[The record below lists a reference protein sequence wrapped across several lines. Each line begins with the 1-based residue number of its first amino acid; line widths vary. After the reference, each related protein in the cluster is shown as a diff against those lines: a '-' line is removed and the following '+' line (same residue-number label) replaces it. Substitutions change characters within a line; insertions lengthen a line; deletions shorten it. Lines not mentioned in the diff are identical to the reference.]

1 MTLLSPIWLVLLV
14 PAGLCLV
21 AWPPPPGPQRWLR
34 RATWLALIAAL
45 TAPVLRLPGRNG
57 VLVVVADRSESMP
70 AAGLAAQPAQIAQLA
85 RKRGS
90 GESLA
95 VVSFRQEAAVEMLPG
110 ESGFGGFRAD
120 TPGGMSNL
128 HEALARALDLIP
140 ADGRGRILLLSDGQ
154 WSGVDPTTVAAVAA
168 RRGIGIDYQQQQRPP
183 DADLAVLELQGPESV
198 GNGEAFLLTA
208 WYSAPAPGPVRYE
221 LRRDGTPIAQGT
233 AAAVRGRNRLLFRD
247 QAGTPGLADYTLR
260 LSTDVADAI
269 PENDAARLLVGVQG
283 PRPLLLLGPGAT
295 ASGLARVLRASGLE
309 VTGMSPGAAPLGLA
323 ELSRYT
329 AVVLENVPARTV
341 GTDSLHAIA
350 AWVQVAGGGLM
361 LTGGEQSYG
370 QGGYL
375 NSPVDAI
382 LPVSLEIRR
391 EHRKMSLAI
400 AIALDRS
407 GSMAAPAGNGRTKM
421 DMANL
426 GAAEVIRLLAEMDHV
441 GVIAVDSSAHEVQ
454 PLSPVAEARA
464 GVGKVLAIESTGG
477 GIFVYE
483 ALRQAAA
490 MLAHA
495 PQKNRHI
502 ILFADAAD
510 AEEPGDYVSL
520 IGACRDAGVTVSV
533 VGLGRETDRD
543 AALLRDVAE
552 RGGGRVFFSAQP
564 EELPAIFA
572 QETFAVT
579 GSSFSDQP
587 AALQFGAPWLT
598 LGGLP
603 VAENPVLDGY
613 NICFLKPD
621 ALLAAATQGP
631 DPSPGVAFWQAG
643 AGRVLCYTGEAD
655 GPYGRSLAAWP
666 RAGEFFATLARWTSG
681 SAAALPD
688 GMVATRRV
696 RDGVCRVDV
705 YFDPERAT
713 TLTALP
719 QLHWVHSSSGRP
731 PTVETQPLRW
741 LAADQVC
748 AERPLHAAET
758 VLPVLELPGGRRLSL
773 PPACLP
779 YSQEFAPAV
788 PGRGEAALRRLA
800 EATDGR
806 EVPDLSSLWR
816 SLPSARRPYPLQPLL
831 FIGALSALLLEVLQR
846 RTGWPRWPQRRRAV
860 PSEQA
865 TATAPAP
872 QPVLPRWP
880 FRRRPGTGS
889 PGSPQPSAAGPAPRG
904 DSAAAPPTSPP
915 PAPERPPA
923 PRPDP
928 LREARDRAQR
938 RTRR

>member
-1 MTLLSPIWLVLLV
+1 MMLLSPIWLVLLV
-14 PAGLCLV
+14 PAGLCLA
-21 AWPPPPGPQRWLR
+21 AWPPPRGPQRWLG
-34 RATWLALIAAL
+34 AVVWLALVAAL
-45 TAPVLRLPGRNG
+45 AAPVLRLPGRNG

-70 AAGLAAQPAQIAQLA
+70 AAGLAAQAAQIGQLD
-85 RKRGS
+85 RQRGP
-90 GESLA
+90 GETLA
-95 VVSFRQEAAVEMLPG
+95 VVSFRQDAAVEMRPG
-110 ESGFGGFRAD
+110 EGGFGGFRAD

-128 HEALARALDLIP
+128 HDALARALDLIP
-140 ADGRGRILLLSDGQ
+140 ADARGRILVLSDGE
-154 WSGVDPTTVAAVAA
+154 WSGADPAAAA
-168 RRGIGIDYQQQQRPP
+168 AQAALRGIGIDYQQQQRAPGT
-183 DADLAVLELQGPESV
+183 DLAVLELQGPESV
-198 GNGEAFLLTA
+198 GSNEGFLLTA
-208 WYSAPAPGPVRYE
+208 WYSAPASGPVRYE

-233 AAAVRGRNRLLFRD
+233 AEAVQGRNRLLFRD
-247 QAGTPGLADYTLR
+247 QGGTPGVVDYTLR
-260 LSTDVADAI
+260 LSADVADAV
-269 PENDAARLLVGVQG
+269 PENNAARLLVGVQG
-283 PRPLLLLGPGAT
+283 PRPLLLLRPGA
-295 ASGLARVLRASGLE
+295 ASGLAATLRASGLE
-309 VTGMSPGAAPLGLA
+309 VTEMSPGAAPLGLA

-341 GTDSLHAIA
+341 GTDTLHAIA

-375 NSPVDAI
+375 NSPVDSI
-382 LPVSLEIRR
+382 LPLSLEIRR

-407 GSMAAPAGNGRTKM
+407 GSMAAAAGNGRSKM

-426 GAAEVIRLLAEMDHV
+426 GAVEVIRLLADMDHV
-441 GVIAVDSSAHEVQ
+441 GVIAVDSSAHEVL
-454 PLSPVAEARA
+454 PLSPVTDARA
-464 GVGKVLAIESTGG
+464 GVGKVLSIESSGG

-490 MLAHA
+490 MVARA

-510 AEEPGDYVSL
+510 AEEPGGYVPL
-520 IGACRDAGVTVSV
+520 ISTCREAGVTISV
-533 VGLGRETDRD
+533 VGLGTESDRD

-552 RGGGRVFFSAQP
+552 RGGGRVFFSARP

-587 AALQFGAPWLT
+587 GTLQFGAPWLT

-603 VAENPVLDGY
+603 VAAGPVLDGY

-621 ALLAAATQGP
+621 ALLAAATLGE
-631 DPSPGVAFWQAG
+631 DPSPAVAFWQAG

-666 RAGEFFATLARWTSG
+666 RAGEFFATLGRWTAG

-696 RDGVCRVDV
+696 RAGLCTVDV
-705 YFDPERAT
+705 YLDPERAT
-713 TLTALP
+713 TLAALP
-719 QLHWVHSSSGRP
+719 RLHWVHSAPGRP
-731 PTVETQPLRW
+731 PTVESRPLHW
-741 LAADQVC
+741 SAPDQLS
-748 AERPLHAAET
+748 AEQPLHAAET
-758 VLPVLELPGGRRLSL
+758 VLPVLELPGGRRLAL

-788 PGRGEAALRRLA
+788 PGRGGAALRRLA
-800 EATDGR
+800 DATGGR

-816 SLPSARRPYPLQPLL
+816 SLPRARRAYALQPLL
-831 FIGALSALLLEVLQR
+831 FIMALSVLLLGVLQR
-846 RTGWPRWPQRRRAV
+846 RTGWPRWPQGRPGR
-860 PSEQA
+860 PL
-865 TATAPAP
+865 APAP
-872 QPVLPRWP
+872 APAGRRDAAAESEL
-880 FRRRPGTGS
+880 RRP
-889 PGSPQPSAAGPAPRG
+889 PVAAPEAPAAPVPQPE
-904 DSAAAPPTSPP
+904 SAAAPRGSPP
-915 PAPERPPA
+915 PPPA
-923 PRPDP
+923 TPSATRPDP